1 METKEKQQWEELKN
15 IKQKNKGNQ
24 PEENGIKPIIKE
36 IKKISTEWQEKD
48 TGEIKKIKKGRPIL
62 NLIGQTFYGWKIIE
76 HSGIIRK
83 LSHWKCLCKCGN
95 IKIISGT
102 NLKNGTSKCCGCKRN
117 GKIKDL
123 TGQKFNRWT
132 VIEFAERKYKE
143 TWWNCKCE
151 CGTIKKVRGNSLK
164 NNTSKSCGCLRIEM
178 ATQTHRLEKGQTGL
192 NFLIQ
197 SYKQNAKKF
206 NREIKLS
213 REQFKEITSSNCYYC
228 GIKPKQIIKLS
239 SKTRSDECVEWSKY
253 VYNGI
258 DRIDNDKDY
267 TVENCVS
274 CCKIC
279 NVSKNNMTLKEFD
292 EWIKRLY
299 SNRFNILNVRNK

>member
-1 METKEKQQWEELKN
+1 
-15 IKQKNKGNQ
+15 
-24 PEENGIKPIIKE
+24 
-36 IKKISTEWQEKD
+36 
-48 TGEIKKIKKGRPIL
+48 
-62 NLIGQTFYGWKIIE
+62 
-76 HSGIIRK
+76 
-83 LSHWKCLCKCGN
+83 
-95 IKIISGT
+95 
-102 NLKNGTSKCCGCKRN
+102 
-117 GKIKDL
+117 
-123 TGQKFNRWT
+123 
-132 VIEFAERKYKE
+132 
-143 TWWNCKCE
+143 
-151 CGTIKKVRGNSLK
+151 
-164 NNTSKSCGCLRIEM
+164 M